1 MSLSN
6 VLLPQPDGPMRVRN
20 SPAAMV
26 RSIGARARVPLGK
39 TLSADRISTTGAP
52 VAPRPPLP
60 SGNALFGASTTRPV
74 TRYIESLRVFTKR
87 SVKPSFQST
96 SGLSR
101 PAATMK
107 S

>member
-1 MSLSN
+1 MS
-6 VLLPQPDGPMRVRN
+6 VRN

-26 RSIGARARVPLGK
+26 RSIGASARVPLGK

-52 VAPRPPLP
+52 IGTRPLAS
-60 SGNALFGASTTRPV
+60 SGNVLLGASTARPAS
-74 TRYIESLRVFTKR
+74 RHMESLRLFTYL
-87 SVKPSFQST
+87 SVNPCFQST
-96 SGLSR
+96 SGLSK